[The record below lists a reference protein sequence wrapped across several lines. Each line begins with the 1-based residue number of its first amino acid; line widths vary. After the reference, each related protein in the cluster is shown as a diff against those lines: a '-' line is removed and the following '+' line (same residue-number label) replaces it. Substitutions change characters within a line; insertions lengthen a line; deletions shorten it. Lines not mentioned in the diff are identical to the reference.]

1 MRIAMISS
9 LLFSVWAVPALA
21 FVPSGPRFGVA
32 STKPST
38 ILFSSADNVQ
48 AGLLSI
54 TLEKPLGMLL
64 EEMEEGAPLGVKVE
78 DLADSGSAY
87 ASQYKD
93 QLVGLKVATVMG
105 EDVTAFSFDDVMEKI
120 IDAPSPVTIE
130 FEVEASQ
137 EAAAGD
143 AEQTVS
149 FDVGTPVAIKVI
161 QEGNP
166 DREINARVGDNLR
179 KTLLENDVELYRG
192 LKKKLGNCGGSGQC
206 TFCAVDF
213 KDSEGWEERSEYE
226 DGRLKKAPNARL
238 ACLNN
243 IQGPATIRVQ

>member
-1 MRIAMISS
+1 MISS
-9 LLFSVWAVPALA
+9 LLFSVCAVPVLA
-21 FVPSGPRFGVA
+21 FVPSGSRFGLV

-38 ILFSSADNVQ
+38 ILFSSTDNVQ
-48 AGLLSI
+48 TGLLSV

-78 DLADSGSAY
+78 ELADSGSAY
-87 ASQYKD
+87 ASPYKD
-93 QLVGLKVATVMG
+93 QLVGLKLATVMG
-105 EDVTAFSFDDVMEKI
+105 EDVTAIGFDDVMEKI

-130 FEVEASQ
+130 FEVEAA
-137 EAAAGD
+137 AAAGD
-143 AEQTVS
+143 VEEKVS
-149 FDVGTPVAIKVI
+149 FDVGTPVTIQVI
-161 QEGNP
+161 QEGKP
-166 DREINARVGDNLR
+166 DLEINAQVGDNLR

-192 LKKKLGNCGGSGQC
+192 LKKKLGNCGGVGQC